1 MELILF
7 FDRRQVDLV
16 VPKRDETTEQVM
28 ACNTLAINIS
38 KSTFLIMCEGEEAVK
53 GVLSR

>member
-16 VPKRDETTEQVM
+16 VPKRDETTEQMM
-28 ACNTLAINIS
+28 ACNMLAINIS
-38 KSTFLIMCEGEEAVK
+38 KSTFLIMYSLRGRK
-53 GVLSR
+53 Q